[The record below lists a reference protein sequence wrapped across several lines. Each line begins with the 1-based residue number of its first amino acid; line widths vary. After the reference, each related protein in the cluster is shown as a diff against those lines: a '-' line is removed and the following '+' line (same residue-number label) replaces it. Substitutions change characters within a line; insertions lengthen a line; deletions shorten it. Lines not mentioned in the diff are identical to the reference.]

1 MKIAQIVA
9 ANAGEYERKSQRIDF
24 AALTEAGHE
33 VGVYPT
39 PGAQIVHVYGRTKV
53 RGKHVIDADVEL
65 PEAVEEHFWSAAPE
79 RRFESGGSAA
89 ALRCGSFSRKSIQNI
104 VQQTYARISR
114 MRDDVEWRLFE
125 RAPSPEEMTGI
136 AVWVDPGDDRDGFT
150 AEALV
155 AGNVVVAAR
164 TTVNVR
170 RLEQG
175 RTGFLVPPNDPN
187 ELTHAILSALF
198 KPELGQARASAARQT
213 ISKFRPRQR
222 LRALTTLYESLLR

>member
-39 PGAQIVHVYGRTKV
+39 PGAQLVHVYGRARV
-53 RGKHVIDADVEL
+53 RGPHLIDAEADL
-65 PEAVEEHFWSAAPE
+65 PESVEDLWWE
-79 RRFESGGSAA
+79 RNSHPATRPLIGTFD
-89 ALRCGSFSRKSIQNI
+89 RKSIQPI
-104 VQQTYARISR
+104 VQQTHLRLTR
-114 MRDDVEWRLFE
+114 TRDDIEWHLFE
-125 RAPSPEEMTGI
+125 RAPSPAEMAELALWI
-136 AVWVDPGDDRDGFT
+136 DPATDDADRDGFV

-155 AGNVVVAAR
+155 CGNVVVASR
-164 TTVNVR
+164 TTINVK

-175 RTGFLVPPNDPN
+175 RTGFLVPRNDSN
-187 ELTHAILSALF
+187 ELTHAILAALF
-198 KPELGQARASAARQT
+198 KPEVREAKTSAARQT

-222 LRALTTLYESLLR
+222 LRALTPLYESLL